1 MNYLA
6 LGDSYTIGESVPLHD
21 SFPYQVV
28 QLLRKKGYEFSPP
41 EIIAKTGWTTDEL
54 LSHLSAI
61 KLLPSYQFVSLLIGV
76 NNQYRKKP
84 LDEYR
89 QQFETLLKK
98 SIRLAANQSSKVIVV
113 SIPDWGVTPYAAGR
127 DVKKISEEID
137 DFNLLN
143 KSIALLHQANYI
155 DITPGSRQ
163 ALTNK
168 NLLANDGLHPSA
180 LEYARWAN
188 LLAQKI
194 EAQLKG

>member
-1 MNYLA
+1 MSSYLA
-6 LGDSYTIGESVPLHD
+6 LGDSYTIGESVPLHE

-28 QLLRKKGYEFSPP
+28 QLLRKKGQEFSAP

-54 LSHLSAI
+54 LSHLSTTR
-61 KLLPSYQFVSLLIGV
+61 LLHSYQFVSLLIGV
-76 NNQYRKKP
+76 NNQYRKKS

-98 SIRLAANQSSKVIVV
+98 SIRLAGNQSNKVIVV

-137 DFNLLN
+137 DFNLVN
-143 KSIALLHQANYI
+143 KSIALLHHAHYI
-155 DITPGSRQ
+155 DITPGSRE

-168 NLLANDGLHPSA
+168 TLLASDELHPSA
-180 LEYARWAN
+180 IEYSRWATMVVD
-188 LLAQKI
+188 KI
-194 EAQLKG
+194 ESQL

>member
-28 QLLRKKGYEFSPP
+28 QLMRKKGHEFSPP

-113 SIPDWGVTPYAAGR
+113 SIPDWGVTPYAEGR

-137 DFNLLN
+137 DFNLVN
-143 KSIALLHQANYI
+143 KSITLLHQANYI
-155 DITPGSRQ
+155 DITPGSRE
-163 ALTNK
+163 ALTKK

-180 LEYARWAN
+180 LEYSRWATMIAAKMESQISN
-188 LLAQKI
+188 
-194 EAQLKG
+194 